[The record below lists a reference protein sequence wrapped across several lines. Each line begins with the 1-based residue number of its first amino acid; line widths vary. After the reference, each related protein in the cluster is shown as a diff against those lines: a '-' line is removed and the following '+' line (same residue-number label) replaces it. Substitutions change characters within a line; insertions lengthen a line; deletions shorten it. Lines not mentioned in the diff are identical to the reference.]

1 MGPLKMNLLCIFLF
15 LAGCASNPNKPE
27 ETSTVL
33 DKAQPVSS
41 DTQLGLNEK
50 GEVVTSR
57 KVTLAQQLI
66 GLQKAVYELEYEIYG
81 NKDLGRKGLYG
92 ILRRCLDE
100 GNELKRLP
108 PRTILTAGED
118 DIRGKMLLDEE
129 EKLVN
134 VKEEFFLERIK
145 RFEGYK
151 DSYERQQEDFD
162 ERIRIC
168 EHDLKKKKSTAGDSV
183 D

>member
-1 MGPLKMNLLCIFLF
+1 MKKFLLVLS
-15 LAGCASNPNKPE
+15 LMLSACASNPNKPE
-27 ETSTVL
+27 EMSTKL
-33 DKAQPVSS
+33 EKSEAISP
-41 DTQLGLNEK
+41 DTQVGLNPK

-57 KVTLAQQLI
+57 KVGLAQQLM
-66 GLQKAVYELEYEIYG
+66 GLQREVYELEYEIYG
-81 NKDLGRKGLYG
+81 NQELGRRGLYG

-108 PRTILTAGED
+108 PRNILTSKED
-118 DIRGKMLLDEE
+118 DIRGKMVLDEE

-151 DSYERQQEDFD
+151 DSYERQKEDFD

-168 EHDLKKKKSTAGDSV
+168 EHEQKKRKANPV
-183 D
+183 E